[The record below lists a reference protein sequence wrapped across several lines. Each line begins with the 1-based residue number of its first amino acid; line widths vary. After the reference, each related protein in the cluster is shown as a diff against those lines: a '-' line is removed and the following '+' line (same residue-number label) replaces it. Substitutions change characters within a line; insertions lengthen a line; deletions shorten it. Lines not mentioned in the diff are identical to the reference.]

1 MNAMTS
7 TSRRFQRGVNRL
19 LQSRV
24 AEVLGY
30 PHGVDRYLE
39 VFNPLWSAT
48 EVRARVEAVQHLT
61 KDSVTLTL
69 KPNSNWQGFVPGQFV
84 QLTVSIN
91 GKLHTRCYSPAN
103 SLHRPDGSIELTA
116 KAHADGFVSRYL
128 RDSVRIGDVVTLSQA
143 GGEFALPAQR
153 PERVLL
159 ISGGSG
165 ITPVMSMLRTL
176 CDEGF
181 KGEIT
186 FLHYANRA
194 DDMIYAREVADIAQR
209 HDNVTLLRAFGEDA
223 DGGELSGLFSSEHLF
238 KAVPDFAQAT
248 TFLCGP
254 PPMMAAVEK
263 VWEEQGI
270 ADQLHKEQF
279 TLATAV
285 VDDSESAEGE
295 VRFARSET
303 LVNNDGHTLLEQ
315 AEAAGLN
322 PESGCRMG
330 ICYSC
335 TCKKTAGKVR
345 DLRTGEISSGDEED
359 IQLCVS
365 VPVGTVILDI

>member
-1 MNAMTS
+1 MSATTP
-7 TSRRFQRGVNRL
+7 TSRRFQQGLNRL

-24 AEVLGY
+24 ADVLSY

-39 VFNPLWSAT
+39 VFNPLWSAK
-48 EVRARVEAVQHLT
+48 EVRARVDAVQHLT
-61 KDSVTLTL
+61 ADSVTLTL
-69 KPNSNWQGFVPGQFV
+69 TPNSNWQGFVPGQYV

-103 SLHRPDGSIELTA
+103 SLYRKDGSIELTA

-128 RDSVRIGDVVTLSQA
+128 RDAVRVGDVVTLSQS
-143 GGEFALPAQR
+143 GGEFALPEQR

-176 CDEGF
+176 CDEGYQ
-181 KGEIT
+181 GEIT

-194 DDMIYAREVADIAQR
+194 QDMIYASEVNEIATR
-209 HDNVTLLRAFGEDA
+209 FDNVTVLRAFA
-223 DGGELSGLFSSEHLF
+223 DESEGGELSGLFSSEHLF
-238 KAVPDFAQAT
+238 KSVPDFAQAT
-248 TFLCGP
+248 AFLCGP

-263 VWEEQGI
+263 VWDEQGI
-270 ADQLHKEQF
+270 SDRLHKEQF

-285 VDDSESAEGE
+285 VDDGGSAEGE
-295 VRFARSET
+295 VRFVRSET
-303 LVNNDGHTLLEQ
+303 LVTNDGKTLLEQ

-335 TCKKTAGKVR
+335 TCKKTAGKIR

-365 VPVGTVILDI
+365 VPVGTVTLDI

>member
-1 MNAMTS
+1 MNAT
-7 TSRRFQRGVNRL
+7 TQTPRRFQQGLQRL

-24 AEVLGY
+24 AGVLSY

-39 VFNPLWSAT
+39 VLNPLWSTT
-48 EVRARVEAVQHLT
+48 EVRARVEKIEHLT
-61 KDSVTLTL
+61 ADSVTVTL
-69 KPNSNWQGFVPGQFV
+69 QPNTNWQGFIPGQFV
-84 QLTVSIN
+84 QLTVSID
-91 GKLHTRCYSPAN
+91 GKRHTRCYSPAN
-103 SLHRPDGSIELTA
+103 SLHRTDGRIELTA
-116 KAHADGFVSRYL
+116 KAHANGFVSRYL
-128 RDSVRIGDVVTLSQA
+128 REQLQEGEVVTLSPA
-143 GGEFALPAQR
+143 GGEFALPEQR

-176 CDEGF
+176 CDEGYD
-181 KGEIT
+181 GEIT

-194 DDMIYAREVADIAQR
+194 EDMIYADELADIATR
-209 HDNVTLLRAFGEDA
+209 HNNVTLLRAFGDGES
-223 DGGELSGLFSSEHLF
+223 GGELSGLFCSEHLCSS
-238 KAVPDFAQAT
+238 VPDFAQAT

-263 VWEEQGI
+263 VWEEEGLS
-270 ADQLHKEQF
+270 DRLHKEQF
-279 TLATAV
+279 TLATPQLDTSDEAG
-285 VDDSESAEGE
+285 GE
-295 VRFARSET
+295 VRFVRSET
-303 LVNNDGHTLLEQ
+303 LVANNGSNLLEQ
-315 AEAAGLN
+315 AEAAGLT

-365 VPVGTVILDI
+365 VPVGTVTLDI